1 MLASGR
7 SPSLRLLLR
16 YGDFWRLVRWRL
28 QVLTS
33 VAVGQVSTYL
43 VAYANGPFEYLESS
57 YKSPL
62 SGKIRPLRIYSKRGR
77 Q

>member
-1 MLASGR
+1 MATFGDR
-7 SPSLRLLLR
+7 SD
-16 YGDFWRLVRWRL
+16 GGL

>member
-1 MLASGR
+1 M
-7 SPSLRLLLR
+7 
-16 YGDFWRLVRWRL
+16 
-28 QVLTS
+28 LTS

-62 SGKIRPLRIYSKRGR
+62 SGKIRPLRIYSKRAGDLGDGR
-77 Q
+77 HAEFLL

>member
-1 MLASGR
+1 MATFGDR
-7 SPSLRLLLR
+7 SD
-16 YGDFWRLVRWRL
+16 GIL

-33 VAVGQVSTYL
+33 MAVGQVSTYL

-62 SGKIRPLRIYSKRGR
+62 SGKIRPLRIYSKRAGDLGGGR
-77 Q
+77 HAELLL